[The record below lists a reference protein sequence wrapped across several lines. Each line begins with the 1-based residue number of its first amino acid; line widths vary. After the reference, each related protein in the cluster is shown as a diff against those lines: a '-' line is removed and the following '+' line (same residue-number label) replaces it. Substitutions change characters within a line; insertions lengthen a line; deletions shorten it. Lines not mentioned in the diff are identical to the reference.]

1 VNITITVP
9 WTDRGKGTENWKEPF
24 KKLKL
29 SKIRAEDEWKILL
42 HVHGKDAKK
51 VHKLTV
57 DQYKVETVM
66 DKIGEGQ
73 EFLDQETWEDK
84 FGPSVAEGEGA

>member
-1 VNITITVP
+1 MNITISVP
-9 WTDRGKGTENWKEPF
+9 WQDRDGKGEENWKEPF

-42 HVHGKDAKK
+42 HVHGKEAKK
-51 VHKLTV
+51 VHKLTA
-57 DQYKVETVM
+57 DFKVETVM

-73 EFLDQETWEDK
+73 KFLDQETWEDK
-84 FGPSVAEGEGA
+84 FGPSVVEGEGA

>member
-1 VNITITVP
+1 VNITIAVP
-9 WTDRGKGTENWKEPF
+9 WKGRDGKGAENWKEPF

-29 SKIRAEDEWKILL
+29 SQIRAEDEWNILL

-51 VHKLTV
+51 IHKLTA
-57 DQYKVETVM
+57 DLKVETVM
-66 DKIGEGQ
+66 EEEI
-73 EFLDQETWEDK
+73 QETWQDK